1 MRFNKS
7 LYLKELGELVANN
20 AIPSNINGLKQNV
33 NFILRRL
40 NELGFNVNIIGKE
53 TNEPI
58 VYAFKK
64 SKKNASKV
72 GIYSHYDVEPTNE
85 DLWKFPS
92 TNLTIDDER
101 IFGRGVADNLGIW
114 LLRMHVFAE
123 MQDDQLP
130 EIHWLFQGQEEIGSP
145 FAHKEFPLLKI
156 PQIDLW
162 LEETGY
168 FDLTTLRQ
176 RFLTLNESDKL
187 GELKTHLTNII
198 NKYEFSSYTENRS
211 LTKFDSCP
219 FLTHVL
225 RGQPY
230 LALGPNDEYSKIHE
244 PNESLSIPLIEKSFE
259 QFVSLLKYY
268 GSYENKN

>member
-7 LYLKELGELVANN
+7 SYLKELGELVANN
-20 AIPSNINGLKQNV
+20 AIPSNISGLKQNLS
-33 NFILRRL
+33 FILGRL
-40 NELGFNVNIIGKE
+40 TELGFNVNIIGNE

-58 VYAFKK
+58 IYAFKTGN
-64 SKKNASKV
+64 KNAPKV

-92 TNLTIDDER
+92 TNLTIEDER

-114 LLRMHVFAE
+114 LLRMHVIAS
-123 MQDDQLP
+123 MGDTKLP

-145 FAHKEFPLLKI
+145 FAHKEFPLLEI
-156 PQIDLW
+156 PRMNLW

-187 GELKTHLTNII
+187 GEFKTHLTDLLF
-198 NKYEFSSYTENRS
+198 KEEFSAYTENRS

-219 FLTHVL
+219 FITHIL
-225 RGQPY
+225 KGQPY

-244 PNESLSIPLIEKSFE
+244 PNESLSLPLIKKSFD
-259 QFVSLLKYY
+259 QFDKLLKYY
-268 GSYENKN
+268 GNN